1 MEDLR
6 FAAACLGSFILLMVY
21 VFFVYSTGIGS
32 KEFQEA
38 QIKRRAEER
47 AAAIAEGKDFK

>member
-1 MEDLR
+1 MEDIR
-6 FAAACLGSFILLMVY
+6 FAAACLGMFILLMVY

-38 QIKRRAEER
+38 RTKRRAEER
-47 AAAIAEGKDFK
+47 AALIAEGKDF